1 MAHNQ
6 VATYSEKPITD
17 GQKSKE
23 FEEHSRTYSGFLF
36 VTKWSVITTVAI
48 LVLLY
53 LFLVH

>member
-6 VATYSEKPITD
+6 VATYSDKPITD

-23 FEEHSRTYSGFLF
+23 FEEHSKTYAGFVF
-36 VTKWSVITTVAI
+36 ITKWSVITLVVI